1 MRGST
6 RWAFVPAAVASL
18 ALLVGCNREKP
29 AEAPARVPAASEA
42 EPSELLKRLAR
53 DRDDRVIERRLV
65 AKAPKIRFSAGGSVF
80 TSKLQEHVQVV
91 MHGGWESSDRHPE
104 YRRLVLAEIEAYLME
119 LVAAVGAVVTE
130 PISGRS
136 EDGFVC
142 GYTLGATRGTVE
154 VSNPKKWK
162 DHPGVGDFWI
172 KASEVP

>member
-6 RWAFVPAAVASL
+6 RLAFVLAAVASL
-18 ALLVGCNREKP
+18 ALLFGCNREKS
-29 AEAPARVPAASEA
+29 ADAPAPVPPASKI

-53 DRDDRVIERRLV
+53 DRLDGVIERRLV

-91 MHGGWESSDRHPE
+91 MHGGWESADRHPE
-104 YRRLVLAEIEAYLME
+104 YRRIVLAEIEEYLTG
-119 LVAAVGAVVTE
+119 LVATVGAVVTD

-136 EDGFVC
+136 EDGFVF
-142 GYTLGATRGTVE
+142 GYTLGTARGTVE

-162 DHPGVGDFWI
+162 EHPGVGDFWI
-172 KASEVP
+172 KASEVR